1 MPFATRDGIR
11 LYWRLDGAEEG
22 APLVLLNAIGTDMTL
37 WDGLVPLLQRRF
49 RILRFDA
56 RGHGA
61 SDSPP
66 GEYSFEMLAQDVI
79 AVMHAA
85 NVTRAAIAGVSLG
98 GMIAMEMAL
107 RFPEHVSALVL
118 ICTSVDI
125 DRTLWTERVK
135 SVHAGGVA
143 AIADGAM
150 TRFLSP
156 QFSVTH
162 PESAASIRRTLL
174 ATQGYVGAAAA
185 IRDGELRGRLASIKA
200 PTLVLTGNQDISMP
214 FEPHGRT
221 LLAAIGGSACV
232 RIDAGHL
239 APVEAPHALAQA
251 IDVFLSPQSES
262 SAAQRLYEAGLIN
275 RRRVLG
281 DAWVDSALGKR
292 TSFDAD
298 FQEMIT
304 RIAWREVWGRAGL
317 DERTRRLLVV
327 AVTASLGRWE
337 EFSLHTR
344 AGLAQG
350 GFSRDE
356 LKEVLMQLAIYAG
369 VPAANTAFAN
379 ARQIIADL
387 DCDAGT
393 RPGNSGMG

>member
-1 MPFATRDGIR
+1 VPFATRNGIR
-11 LYWRLDGAEEG
+11 LYWRLDGAVEG

-66 GEYSFEMLAQDVI
+66 GDYSFEMLAHDVL
-79 AVMHAA
+79 AVMQAA
-85 NVTRAAIAGVSLG
+85 DLSRAVIVGVSLG
-98 GMIAMEMAL
+98 GMIAMETAL
-107 RFPEHVSALVL
+107 RFPQHVAALVL
-118 ICTSVDI
+118 ICTSADI

-143 AIADGAM
+143 AIADEAM
-150 TRFLSP
+150 ARFLSP
-156 QFSVTH
+156 QFAAAH
-162 PESAASIRRTLL
+162 PETAASIRRTLL
-174 ATQGYVGAAAA
+174 STQRYTEAAAA

-200 PTLVLTGNQDISMP
+200 STLVLSGNHDISMP
-214 FEPHGRT
+214 FDPHSRT
-221 LLAAIGGSACV
+221 LLAAIAGSISV

-251 IDVFLSPQSES
+251 IDAFLSSES
-262 SAAQRLYEAGLIN
+262 EARAAQTLYEAGLVN

-281 DAWVDSALGKR
+281 DPWVDRALAQR
-292 TSFDAD
+292 TSFDAE

-304 RIAWREVWGRAGL
+304 RIAWGEVWGRAGL

-344 AGLAQG
+344 AGLVQG

-356 LKEVLMQLAIYAG
+356 LKEVLMQVAIYAG
-369 VPAANTAFAN
+369 VPAANTAFAH
-379 ARQIIADL
+379 ARQIIAEL
-387 DCDAGT
+387 DGG
-393 RPGNSGMG
+393 GNAP